1 MKTKLTNK
9 IAIILLFIIASI
21 FVSKQQLNAQNNEF
35 APIGAEW
42 YFTRGFG
49 IFTGESYN
57 HFICS
62 EEINYSFGD
71 LQNITVKKLTKK
83 YTYTCA
89 DEEGDYTEYFYI
101 YQDGNKVYEVEEDN
115 LYLLY
120 DFSKQEGEYWVLP
133 KYNDTAFVHKVDF
146 IELDDGTTRKYLEIT
161 NANDYLYFNGKVI
174 ENIGYDYGLFP
185 TPDIIPCG
193 EWGELRCYLENNNYL
208 ISSNKDCDYEH
219 FMNIEDELTN
229 KEFAIV
235 KVYNNEIN
243 IDINSSSNIPANII
257 ILDIM
262 GKIIY
267 NKVIYTHNIT
277 IPLYNFPKGLYIIQ
291 ILSNSN
297 NYTLK
302 FIR

>member
-1 MKTKLTNK
+1 MNTKITK
-9 IAIILLFIIASI
+9 YRAIILLFIIASI

-219 FMNIEDELTN
+219 FMNIEDFNDLNNFDFYPNPFDSYFNLYSLEEGEL
-229 KEFAIV
+229 F
-235 KVYNNEIN
+235 
-243 IDINSSSNIPANII
+243 
-257 ILDIM
+257 
-262 GKIIY
+262 IY
-267 NKVIYTHNIT
+267 NLTGKLVKQIKINNGVNT
-277 IPLYNFPKGLYIIQ
+277 IQTSSLNSGMYIINFKSENKN
-291 ILSNSN
+291 IKGKAVKL
-297 NYTLK
+297 
-302 FIR
+302 